1 MTGKKRLLS
10 ILLVL
15 TFICSSI
22 PCVFADNA
30 EENVWKS
37 FYVNVDGSDEGD
49 GSEASPFKT
58 FARVQEEVRKYNKD
72 MQGDIVVN
80 IMGGRYELSDEERW
94 EFHIEDSGSN
104 GYDII
109 YRAADK
115 NNMPTVSGA
124 VELKGTWTKGE
135 NGIWHTKADN
145 LESVRTMFVNDKT
158 TVRARSPKVIWG
170 DEYYKDENG
179 DILGMYIDKAKL
191 GLYENP
197 EDVEFLFAN
206 FWKDGIYKVEDILQ
220 DSNNPNRVIA
230 ILERDVWSGMMTM
243 GMGTQ
248 EACIE
253 IGFKVENAY
262 ELLDEPGEFYFNK
275 KTKVLSYIP
284 REGEDMNTAEVLIP
298 KSDQLLYIRGD
309 NYYNRVK
316 NLRFENIRFAHTTNS
331 ALEFTS
337 YSGGQG
343 EYPYVSNLNGRQGRA
358 ANLVDWAE
366 HIDFEQCVFY
376 GLTAMGLHF
385 RHGVH
390 HSNVNGCVFTDLGA
404 SGFAAGHVG
413 EIRMTEPVDKNGA
426 ADVAWRAG
434 WESSSIW
441 YPTVGDAPNVQT
453 FYGLNTQ
460 RANEEDF
467 SYVGSG
473 WYSQPWE
480 KEEGRCPWI
489 KIDLEDDYS
498 LDTFRF
504 SFPDNATDEDRSNIE
519 ILVSNDKKFEE
530 YKVIKTYTT
539 PADFMNEVKV
549 EDEGKYRYI
558 MLRKT
563 APESFSLNGIWAIS
577 SDAKQKGEMGA
588 PADCNITNN
597 YITRIGERLPS
608 SIGIWINY
616 TKRFNILHNYI
627 YAVPYSAVSIGWGWA
642 NNNATTSGDNKVSY
656 NRMDRYMYYT
666 EDGGGI
672 YTFGKQWGTEFR
684 GNYISN
690 QMTEG
695 HGLYYDQGTDGVTGI
710 DNVVL
715 NTSGAWQ
722 MNRLANQNVVKNL
735 WTDRGTMF
743 DNDTETDNIKE
754 QAKYFALSDPPEE
767 VARIIGDAGLED
779 DYKWILDRDPGNIS
793 MNLRGPDTFEA
804 SWFKRQRGMTAPSMA
819 PHIVDHANAILID
832 GTFGDLPWQFNPD
845 LKDDLEYW
853 LAAYKTNGNRSDDY
867 SDGHMEEFI
876 NAKETLMTLNDGI
889 YHPTWEEML
898 KMCDE
903 LAESAEA
910 TGTWGGFPQAAIT
923 KFKKDLEVTRKLT
936 PSTRADK
943 AAAALKLEKIY
954 TELWQQRYTAD
965 IISASIEN
973 GTVDIDRENKKLTVN
988 MTEGADTVNIL
999 PEITTS
1005 AGSKVAVELSQ
1016 VDYSSGK
1023 VKIPVYQPK
1032 INKYAFWDMEIKTT
1046 EVTGDN
1052 TVVSAKAEDWI
1063 GGNINS
1069 PFVNYSDFL
1078 NIIPWYSVSM
1088 NTKPMASKFS
1098 FNLWAPRGDTT
1109 NGIGIIFCAQT
1120 DDLQPTTKELK
1131 NSYYM
1136 AALKGQDM
1144 TLYRV
1149 KSGVKEEIITA
1160 RSIVFKYGEYNPFEI
1175 SVVPEGEMDRV
1186 IIKSEGATIIDTL
1199 VNDPIGQKGY
1209 FGIWTQ
1215 DMAVRIK

>member
-1 MTGKKRLLS
+1 MTVKKRLLS
-10 ILLVL
+10 IFLVL
-15 TFICSSI
+15 TFICSSV
-22 PCVFADNA
+22 PCVFAENA
-30 EENVWKS
+30 ENDVWKS
-37 FYVNVDGSDEGD
+37 FYVSVLGSDEGD
-49 GSEASPFKT
+49 GSESSPFAT
-58 FARVQEEVRKYNKD
+58 LARAQEEVRKYNKD

-80 IMGGRYELSDEERW
+80 IMGGRYELSNEERW
-94 EFHIEDSGSN
+94 EFHIEDSGSK

-115 NNMPTVSGA
+115 NNIPTISGA
-124 VELKGTWTKGE
+124 VEVKGTWTKGE
-135 NGIWHTKADN
+135 NGIWHIKADN
-145 LESVRTMFVNDKT
+145 LEFAREMFVNDKT

-170 DEYYKDENG
+170 DEYYKDEN
-179 DILGMYIDKAKL
+179 DNALGMYIDKAKL

-197 EDVEFLFAN
+197 EDVEFHWVH
-206 FWKDGIYKVEDILQ
+206 FWKDSFYYVEDILQ
-220 DSNNPNRVIA
+220 DPDNPNRVIA
-230 ILERDVWSGMMTM
+230 ILERDVWKSLVSM
-243 GMGTQ
+243 GFGTQ
-248 EACIE
+248 EAGIE
-253 IGFKVENAY
+253 TGFTVENAY

-284 REGEDMNTAEVLIP
+284 REGEDMNTAEVLVP

-331 ALEFTS
+331 AFEFTS
-337 YSGGQG
+337 YGGGQG
-343 EYPYVSNLNGRQGRA
+343 EYPYPSNLNGRQGRA
-358 ANLVDWAE
+358 ANSVDWAE
-366 HIDFEQCVFY
+366 NIDFEQCVFY

-404 SGFAAGHVG
+404 SGFAAGHVN
-413 EIRMTEPVDKNGA
+413 EITMTEPVDKNGA

-441 YPTVGDAPNVQT
+441 HPTVSGSPNVQT

-460 RANEEDF
+460 RNAEADF
-467 SYVGSG
+467 GYVGSG

-489 KIDLEDDYS
+489 KLDLEDDYS

-504 SFPDNATDEDRSNIE
+504 SFPNNATDEDRSNIE

-539 PADFMNEVKV
+539 PADFMNEIKV

-563 APESFSLNGIWAIS
+563 APESFSLNGVWAIS

-597 YITRIGERLPS
+597 VITRIGEQLPS
-608 SIGIWINY
+608 SIGIWLNY
-616 TKRFNILHNYI
+616 TKRFNVLHNYI
-627 YAVPYSAVSIGWGWA
+627 YEVPYSGVSVGWGWA
-642 NNNATTSGDNKVSY
+642 NNNATTSGENKVNY
-656 NRMDRYMYYT
+656 NRIDEYMCYS

-690 QMTEG
+690 GMTEC
-695 HGLYYDQGTDGVTGI
+695 HGIYLDQGTDGVSVI
-710 DNVVL
+710 DNISL
-715 NTSGAWQ
+715 TTNGAYQ
-722 MNRLANQNVVKNL
+722 INGEANQNVIKNL
-735 WTDRGTMF
+735 WTDRGVF
-743 DNDTETDNIKE
+743 YDNDTQTDNIKE
-754 QAKYFALSDPPEE
+754 NPKYFALSDPPEE

-779 DYKWILDRDPGNIS
+779 EWKWIEERVPDNKTKILK
-793 MNLRGPDTFEA
+793 GPESFES
-804 SWFKRQRGMTAPSMA
+804 SWRKKVQGMSAPSMA
-819 PHIVDHANAILID
+819 NDINNHSDAILQD
-832 GTFGDLPWQFNPD
+832 GTFGDLPWQFD
-845 LKDDLEYW
+845 SELKDDFEYW
-853 LAAYKTNGNRSDDY
+853 IEAFKTNGNRSDDY
-867 SDGHMEEFI
+867 SKGHMEEFL
-876 NAKETLMTLNDGI
+876 NVKELVIELNRSV

-903 LAESAEA
+903 LAESAKA

-923 KFKKDLEVTRKLT
+923 KFKKDLEETRKLT
-936 PSTRADK
+936 PGTRADK

-965 IISASIEN
+965 IISASLDN

-988 MTEGADTVNIL
+988 MTDGADTVNIL

-1005 AGSKVAVELSQ
+1005 AGSKVAVDLATM
-1016 VDYSSGK
+1016 DYSSGK
-1023 VKIPVYQPK
+1023 VKIPVYQPE
-1032 INKYAFWDMEIKTT
+1032 INKYAFWDMEIKST
-1046 EVTGDN
+1046 EVTGDR

-1069 PFVNYSDFL
+1069 SFVNYSDFL

-1098 FNLWAPRGDTT
+1098 FNLWAPRGDAT

-1160 RSIVFKYGEYNPFEI
+1160 RSIVFKYDEYNPFEI